1 MEPKAHP
8 HDEELAVR
16 AAAGTP
22 EARDAFEA
30 LVGRYGGVLLSV
42 VERQVGDHHLAHDL
56 AQEVWIKV
64 FRSIGRFRPEGSF
77 RSWLF
82 TIALNRVRDAL
93 RGQGRERVVFMDE
106 FHTPPPAPGA
116 DPSGPTEER
125 AAIEACLAQVP
136 EPFRAAI
143 TLVDVLELSYEEA
156 AASLTCAVGTVK
168 SRVNRGRFA
177 FRDLYTRLG
186 AESAAFK
193 REPDLSGTTS

>member
-1 MEPKAHP
+1 MEPKAYP
-8 HDEELAVR
+8 KDEELAGR
-16 AAAGTP
+16 AAAGHP
-22 EARDAFEA
+22 QGRDAFEA
-30 LVGRYGGVLLSV
+30 LVGRYGRVLLTV

-56 AQEVWIKV
+56 AQEIWIKV

-82 TIALNRVRDAL
+82 TIALNHVRDAM
-93 RGQGRERVVFMDE
+93 RGQGRERVVFLDE
-106 FHTPPPAPGA
+106 FRSPPPAPGA

-125 AAIEACLAQVP
+125 AAIEDCLARVP
-136 EPFRAAI
+136 EPFRTAV

-186 AESAAFK
+186 SESAGFK
-193 REPDLSGTTS
+193 RPDLSGTTS

>member
-1 MEPKAHP
+1 MEPKADP
-8 HDEELAVR
+8 KDEELAGR
-16 AAAGTP
+16 SAAGDP
-22 EARDAFEA
+22 DARGAFEA
-30 LVGRYGGVLLSV
+30 LVHRYGGVLLGV

-56 AQEVWIKV
+56 AQEIWIKV

-82 TIALNRVRDAL
+82 TIALNHVRDAL

-106 FHTPPPAPGA
+106 FPTAPSAPGA

-125 AAIEACLAQVP
+125 AAIEACLARVP
-136 EPFRAAI
+136 EPFRSAL

-186 AESAAFK
+186 AESPGFK